1 MSKER
6 HLILNFLDSPLKILL
21 WTKGEWLLIFVPFLL
36 GVVLNIFFLGVLC
49 SLISIFVIRF
59 FKKHFG
65 KGQLQAVMYWYL
77 PSSSKMQNLPL
88 SYIKEYLG

>member
-1 MSKER
+1 MSKR
-6 HLILNFLDSPLKILL
+6 THVIFNFLDSPLKILL
-21 WTKGEWLLIFVPFLL
+21 WTKGEWSLIFGPFLL
-36 GVVLNIFFLGVLC
+36 GVVLNTFFLGVLC

-77 PSSSKMQNLPL
+77 PPTSKLKFLPL
-88 SYIKEYLG
+88 SYKKEYLG